1 MAQGDGV
8 GDGPEGAET
17 REAGTDGAESGRAG
31 AGEATAGGGLEGAA
45 DSRLTDLLRSPAPTA
60 YPALQE
66 LRRRHHPAV
75 LAYARLC
82 AAGESAARRLA
93 AETFTTAARE
103 TARGVDPAVPLRHRL
118 LLLTARLAT
127 AWAQDER
134 SAGVD
139 PGLLLVLNASGLPDG
154 PTPPLLPAFR
164 SLPSRT
170 QGLIWYGVLEREP
183 QERTAAFLGLS
194 GTDVA
199 YGTPQ
204 ALQAL
209 SQACL
214 RRRLAASDDPRCA
227 DFRRLIEEAVRPDGP
242 RRSADLDA
250 HMARCPHCTA
260 AFEDLRALR
269 DTPRQTLAEGL
280 LPWRGTAYLRAHEPP
295 ATHEVPSVR
304 ATWPPARRL
313 LLASAALGVALTPLL
328 VFLLTPD
335 GPAGQEPT
343 AATPT
348 PPPVTVTATVS
359 TSPSASPTP
368 PSSPS
373 ASSNPPAP
381 SRTSASASV
390 SAPGPTPTPT
400 AHPQAPAPE
409 PPGTAFAQVVNLATG
424 RCLDIRDGDLEQGND
439 VVTARCSGSPTQRWR
454 VDTRLGVL
462 RSAADDSF
470 CLDSRGATD
479 RGVGIW
485 TCDSVYGDNG
495 DNLRFTVAVDGTI
508 RPDIAP
514 DTAVT
519 PDGRYGVSL
528 EPLDGDPDQQWRAGA
543 A

>member
-1 MAQGDGV
+1 MAQGDGA
-8 GDGPEGAET
+8 GDGPD
-17 REAGTDGAESGRAG
+17 EAGTRGTETRGTG
-31 AGEATAGGGLEGAA
+31 AGGAGPRDPEAGGGLEDVP
-45 DSRLTDLLRSPAPTA
+45 DSRLTELLRSPAATA

-66 LRRRHHPAV
+66 LRRRHQPAV

-82 AAGESAARRLA
+82 AAGESVARRLT

-103 TARGVDPAVPLRHRL
+103 TARGADPAVPLRHRL
-118 LLLTARLAT
+118 LLLTVRLAT
-127 AWAQDER
+127 AWARDER

-154 PTPPLLPAFR
+154 PTPPLLGAFR

-183 QERTAAFLGLS
+183 QERTAALLGLS
-194 GTDVA
+194 RTDVA

-260 AFEDLRALR
+260 ASEELRELR
-269 DTPRQTLAEGL
+269 DAPRQTLAEGL
-280 LPWRGTAYLRAHEPP
+280 LPWNGTAYLRAPEPP
-295 ATHEVPSVR
+295 VTADSPAEK
-304 ATWPPARRL
+304 ATWPSGRRV

-328 VFLLTPD
+328 VFLLTPHRTT
-335 GPAGQEPT
+335 GQEPT
-343 AATPT
+343 AATPA

-359 TSPSASPTP
+359 VTP
-368 PSSPS
+368 APSSPPPPS
-373 ASSNPPAP
+373 PTSPAP
-381 SRTSASASV
+381 SRTSP
-390 SAPGPTPTPT
+390 APATARTRTP
-400 AHPQAPAPE
+400 APAPAPRSPAPAPAPK
-409 PPGTAFAQVVNLATG
+409 PPGTAFAQVVDLATG
-424 RCLDIRDGDLEQGND
+424 RCLDIRDGSLEQGND
-439 VVTARCSGSPTQRWR
+439 VVTAPCSGSPTQRWR
-454 VDTRLGVL
+454 VDTGLGVV

-485 TCDSVYGDNG
+485 GCDSVYGDNG
-495 DNLRFTVAVDGTI
+495 DNLRFTVGPDGTI

-528 EPLDGDPDQQWRAGA
+528 EPLDGGREQQWRAGA

>member
-1 MAQGDGV
+1 MGQGDGA
-8 GDGPEGAET
+8 GDGAGAADPAEPHGAEAS
-17 REAGTDGAESGRAG
+17 EDYEDAS
-31 AGEATAGGGLEGAA
+31 
-45 DSRLTDLLRSPAPTA
+45 DSRLTELLHSRTPRA

-82 AAGESAARRLA
+82 AASESAARLLTA
-93 AETFTTAARE
+93 GTFTTAARE

-118 LLLTARLAT
+118 LLLTAGLAT
-127 AWAQDER
+127 AWAHDER
-134 SAGVD
+134 STGVD

-154 PTPPLLPAFR
+154 PAPPLLPAFR

-170 QGLIWYGVLEREP
+170 QGLLWYGVLEREP

-194 GTDVA
+194 RADVA

-204 ALQAL
+204 ALKAL

-214 RRRLAASDDPRCA
+214 RLRLAASDDPHCA

-242 RRSADLDA
+242 RHSADLNA

-260 AFEDLRALR
+260 AYEDLRALR
-269 DTPRQTLAEGL
+269 DAPRQTLAEGL
-280 LPWRGTAYLRAHEPP
+280 LPWNGTAYLRAEEPP
-295 ATHEVPSVR
+295 PTLDSPVTTAS
-304 ATWPPARRL
+304 WPAGRRVL
-313 LLASAALGVALTPLL
+313 LVSAALGVALTPLL

-335 GPAGQEPT
+335 RTTGQEPA

-348 PPPVTVTATVS
+348 PAPAAVTATVTATPTS
-359 TSPSASPTP
+359 TSSPSPSASPSA
-368 PSSPS
+368 SSPS
-373 ASSNPPAP
+373 SDSP
-381 SRTSASASV
+381 
-390 SAPGPTPTPT
+390 APGPTSPTPTAPTPT
-400 AHPQAPAPE
+400 AHASTPAPE
-409 PPGTAFAQVVNLATG
+409 PPGTAFAQVVDVATG

-439 VVTARCSGSPTQRWR
+439 VVTAPCSGSSTQRWR
-454 VDTRLGVL
+454 LDTDLGVL

-485 TCDSVYGDNG
+485 GCDSVYGRNG
-495 DNLRFTVAVDGTI
+495 ENLRFTVTPDGTI

-519 PDGRYGVSL
+519 PDGRYGVAL
-528 EPLDGDPDQQWRAGA
+528 NPLDGSRDQRWRAGA